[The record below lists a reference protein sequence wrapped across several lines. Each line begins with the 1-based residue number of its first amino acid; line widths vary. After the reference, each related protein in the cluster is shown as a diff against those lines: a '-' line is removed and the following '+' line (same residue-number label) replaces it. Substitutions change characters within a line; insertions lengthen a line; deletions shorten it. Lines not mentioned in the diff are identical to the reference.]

1 MGQFG
6 AGEPVDTI
14 ATIENSKN
22 SSQVVHLLYLKN
34 ENAFVTFGIQ
44 EHFAEM
50 ELMIPAYLLV
60 KDFQLMG
67 SIISAILERI
77 SDAKDRSSIF
87 EYEPRFKVL
96 EATYSLS
103 QYKGFMLLEPLEG
116 VIDKIMGE
124 DVAPIIGG
132 RN

>member
-1 MGQFG
+1 MGQMG
-6 AGEPVDTI
+6 IGEPTEAI
-14 ATIENSKN
+14 ATIENSRN
-22 SSQVVHLLYLKN
+22 PSQVVHLLYLRD

-50 ELMIPAYLLV
+50 ELMIPAYLGV

-67 SIISAILERI
+67 SIVSAILERL
-77 SDAKDRSSIF
+77 SDAKDRNSVF
-87 EYEPRFKVL
+87 VYEPRFRVMDV
-96 EATYSLS
+96 TYCLS

-116 VIDKIMGE
+116 SVDKIIME
-124 DVAPIIGG
+124 NAVPIIGG